1 MKSTKP
7 ITFQKLFVMLSIV
20 VIFASVGSAATANAQ
35 TSGTYPGQ
43 GGSQGGSSQGY
54 QGSQGQGSQGHM
66 GQQFAG
72 HGNFTGHQGGTRGGQ
87 GHMGNYT
94 RSGTTNGMNSFNRTK
109 TGHMPGTGMAPPVK
123 PVSLG
128 TNSSAS
134 NATSIP
140 SWVKSNAK
148 FWSQGQVADSDFIQ
162 GLQYLIQNGMIKVP
176 ATQVNSTGSEAIPSW
191 VKSDANY
198 WSTGQISDADFIKSV
213 QYLISTGIIKA

>member
-1 MKSTKP
+1 MKSTKSV
-7 ITFQKLFVMLSIV
+7 TFKKLFVMLSIV
-20 VIFASVGSAATANAQ
+20 AIFASVGSAATANAQ
-35 TSGTYPGQ
+35 TGGTYP
-43 GGSQGGSSQGY
+43 SQGGQGQGY
-54 QGSQGQGSQGHM
+54 QGQGSQGQGHT
-66 GQQFAG
+66 GQQFSG
-72 HGNFTGHQGGTRGGQ
+72 HGNFTGHQGGTRGSQ

-94 RSGTTNGMNSFNRTK
+94 RSGTANGMNSFNRTK
-109 TGHMPGTGMAPPVK
+109 TGHMPGAGMTPPVK

-176 ATQVNSTGSEAIPSW
+176 ATQVNSTGSQTIPSW

-198 WSTGQISDADFIKSV
+198 WSTGQISDDDFIKSV
-213 QYLISTGIIKA
+213 QYLISAGIIKA